1 MNLITRLRN
10 LFCET
15 RQPETMTHAT
25 TDNSPL
31 YQQLLS
37 ALQQAC
43 ANVPGGKAFVI
54 CGNGEFGIQLTWTP
68 EATAPATPKQVYCI
82 EGNGKATSW
91 EELSKEEV
99 AEEQPINT
107 IQSQAVQDSSPK
119 KEEKAPR
126 QQQMMQQLIG
136 HLEEHYNFRYNRLA
150 DRTECAA
157 KNSSETAY
165 TPIDQRTLNSIVLR
179 AMDEGIACWDR
190 DVKRYVESAHVPA
203 YHPFIHYFNNLP
215 EWDGKDRVS
224 ELARRVSDDSLWI
237 NSFHRWML
245 ACTVQW
251 MGKEAYSQR
260 ANSVAP
266 ILISTQQGLGKSTF
280 CRMLLPKPLQD
291 YFTESFDL
299 NNASGAE
306 NKLAACGLINIDE
319 FDRLPATRLPQL
331 KNLMQMESLR
341 IRRAYKRNAEPLPR
355 IASFIGTSNCLDL
368 LTDLSGSRRFICVE
382 VERAIDCT
390 TPIDYG
396 QLYAQLKHEI

>member
-1 MNLITRLRN
+1 
-10 LFCET
+10 
-15 RQPETMTHAT
+15 MTHAT

-43 ANVPGGKAFVI
+43 ADVPGGKAFLI
-54 CGNGEFGIQLTWTP
+54 CGNGEFGIRLTWTP
-68 EATAPATPKQVYCI
+68 EANAPATPKQVYCI
-82 EGNGKATSW
+82 EGNGKATEW
-91 EELSKEEV
+91 
-99 AEEQPINT
+99 EEQPIKPT
-107 IQSQAVQDSSPK
+107 QPPTVQGSSPK
-119 KEEKAPR
+119 KEEKAPK
-126 QQQMMQQLIG
+126 QQQIMQQLIG
-136 HLEEHYNFRYNRLA
+136 HLEEHYCFRYNRLA

-203 YHPFIHYFNNLP
+203 YHPFIHYFDNLP
-215 EWDGKDRVS
+215 EWDGRDRVS
-224 ELARRVSDDSLWI
+224 ELARRVSDDGLWI

-245 ACTVQW
+245 ACTAQW

-306 NKLAACGLINIDE
+306 NKLASCGLINIDE

-341 IRRAYKRNAEPLPR
+341 IRRAYKRNPPSLQEECRAPAPHRLVHRHEQPSGPADRPERQPPLHLR
-355 IASFIGTSNCLDL
+355 GGGACHRLHH
-368 LTDLSGSRRFICVE
+368 
-382 VERAIDCT
+382 A
-390 TPIDYG
+390 
-396 QLYAQLKHEI
+396 H